1 MVIQVFRKSITLP
14 NIRGIHTHA
23 LTKLHQLSIHIIYE
37 ALMVPDDSLNAGGWL
52 QPPERSA
59 ASSPE
64 KQSENV
70 ERRSATAAPHS
81 DMTANDPAFWAAH
94 ETP

>member
-1 MVIQVFRKSITLP
+1 
-14 NIRGIHTHA
+14 
-23 LTKLHQLSIHIIYE
+23 
-37 ALMVPDDSLNAGGWL
+37 MVPDDSLNAGGWL

-70 ERRSATAAPHS
+70 DLPTATAAPHS
-81 DMTANDPAFWAAH
+81 DMNANDPAFWAAN
-94 ETP
+94 ETA